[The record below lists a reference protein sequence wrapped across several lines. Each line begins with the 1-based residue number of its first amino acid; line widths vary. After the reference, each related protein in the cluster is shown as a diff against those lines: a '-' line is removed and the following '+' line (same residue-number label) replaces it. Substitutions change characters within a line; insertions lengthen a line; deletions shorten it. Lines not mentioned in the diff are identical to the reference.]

1 MNIAI
6 IIPAR
11 YGSTRFPGK
20 PLAQI
25 GGQSMLARVVNIARE
40 AASRYEGIHV
50 HVATD
55 DERIAEHA
63 KEIGA
68 DCIMTS
74 ESCRTGSDRAL
85 EAAKKL
91 DQKPDY
97 ILNLQGD
104 APFTPPQAIDAMLHA
119 FQTMESLE
127 VVTPV
132 HQLSWLELT
141 RLRTSKETT
150 PFSGTC
156 AAYGK
161 DGKAFW
167 FSKNIIP
174 AIRKEKQMREEMDG
188 SPVYQHLGLYGYRMD
203 ILDKFCS
210 LPEGYYEKM
219 EGLEQLRF
227 LENGISIHCVEI
239 DIPEGHFQS
248 GIDTPEDLARA
259 EKLLSKLS

>member
-1 MNIAI
+1 MKTVI

-20 PLAQI
+20 PLALI
-25 GGQSMLARVVNIARE
+25 GGKSMLNRVVDVAKEVSSKFGDI
-40 AASRYEGIHV
+40 GIY
-50 HVATD
+50 VATD

-63 KEIGA
+63 AQIGVE
-68 DCIMTS
+68 CIMTDS
-74 ESCRTGSDRAL
+74 SCRTGSDRAL

-91 DQKPDY
+91 PEKPDF

-104 APFTPPQAIDAMLHA
+104 APFTPPQAIYAILEHLQNNPDA
-119 FQTMESLE
+119 Q
-127 VVTPV
+127 VVTPAC
-132 HQLSWLELT
+132 QLSWVDLT
-141 RLRTSKETT
+141 RLRTSKVAT

-156 AAYGK
+156 VVYGK

-174 AIRKEKQMREEMDG
+174 AIRNEPQLRQTMDG
-188 SPVYQHLGLYGYRMD
+188 SPVYQHLGLYGYRYD
-203 ILDKFCS
+203 ILEKFCS

-219 EGLEQLRF
+219 EGLEQLRM

-239 DIPEGHFQS
+239 KIEDGEYHS
-248 GIDTPEDLARA
+248 GIDTPEDLKRA
-259 EKLLSKLS
+259 EAIIDGWA